1 MWSVEFLKDP
11 NNKVRNEASYVLLIL
26 VDVVG
31 EDKAVYVLKDKPELL
46 ELWNQMLS
54 SSQVIQ
60 NSRIDNLSNVI

>member
-1 MWSVEFLKDP
+1 
-11 NNKVRNEASYVLLIL
+11 VRNEASYVLLIL

-31 EDKAVYVLKDKPELL
+31 EDKAVHVLKDKPELL

-60 NSRIDNLSNVI
+60 NSRIDNMSNVI